1 MLRPSI
7 SVSNYY
13 GEGVVIATR
22 ELRFFLA
29 CPSGRFETR
38 RCKEIVGATCIVME
52 DKTKVWHVK
61 MPELEQ
67 KDVEMSIMKPPIL
80 HWLDEEDTDLHD
92 YLDDPTDP
100 VRCVPGPD
108 NELYWDIKRSYR
120 ESMYGER
127 GSTLNFWQLSMHS
140 ERLTLGMKMHSTA
153 AFLSVPN
160 KDGVVLG
167 GYSSREFND
176 NTARGHLAWLTLTT
190 RQVTD
195 VVMYDEDFLS
205 VKGGRQVSDA
215 EQPMDEETERE
226 SPSALCSE
234 IFAWVSRHQGD

>member
-1 MLRPSI
+1 MRH
-7 SVSNYY
+7 
-13 GEGVVIATR
+13 EEA
-22 ELRFFLA
+22 
-29 CPSGRFETR
+29 
-38 RCKEIVGATCIVME
+38 KEILGATCTVME

-67 KDVEMSIMKPPIL
+67 KDVEMSIMKSPAL
-80 HWLDEEDTDLHD
+80 HWLDEDDTDLHD

-100 VRCVPGPD
+100 VKCVPGPD

-120 ESMYGER
+120 ESMYGEP

-153 AFLSVPN
+153 AFLSMPN

-167 GYSSREFND
+167 GNSSRGFND
-176 NTARGHLAWLTLTT
+176 NTTRGYPAWLTLTT

-195 VVMYDEDFLS
+195 VVMYDEDILS

-215 EQPMDEETERE
+215 EPSMDDETRRERE
-226 SPSALCSE
+226 SVRSVP
-234 IFAWVSRHQGD
+234 